1 MSEERTTADERT
13 SGEPRSSGTKVVLT
27 LAALVV
33 VTAGLRAAGGFF
45 LPLLVAMF
53 IAVVSTPVL
62 AWLERARVPRMLA
75 IVLTL
80 LLDVLTLAGLVA
92 LVGSSL
98 SGFQGAVPRYQH
110 AISDLLV
117 SAVGLLQSRGVP
129 IDTADLEA
137 LGDPGW
143 ILQVF
148 GDLLRELTQ
157 IVSNALLVVLL
168 VAFMLFELKPA
179 RAKLAILL
187 GSAHGHL
194 SQLAEAA
201 AKVQRYLVVKTLLS
215 AFTGVAF
222 GVYLA
227 IVGVDFAVL
236 WGLAAFLFNYI
247 PSIGPAIATV
257 PPVVVALLTLGPGAA
272 LAAAIGCLIVNVV
285 VGNVVEPRLMGEQL
299 GLSTLVVF
307 ASMLFWGWLWGP
319 VGALLAVPLT
329 MLLRDALALAP
340 STRWLAAL
348 LGSAE
353 WLEGQRIAWG
363 WMTSAG
369 SVAAPQPVDGTA
381 TVPTRASEVTPSRP
395 EEA

>member
-1 MSEERTTADERT
+1 MSEETTSR
-13 SGEPRSSGTKVVLT
+13 EPRSTGTKVVLT
-27 LAALVV
+27 LGALVV
-33 VTAGLRAAGGFF
+33 VIAGLRTAGGFF

-62 AWLERARVPRMLA
+62 AWLERARVPRVLA
-75 IVLTL
+75 ILLTV

-98 SGFQGAVPRYQH
+98 AGFQEAVPRYQH
-110 AISDLLV
+110 AISELLV
-117 SAVGLLQSRGVP
+117 HAVGVLRARGVP
-129 IDTADLEA
+129 IEATDLEA

-168 VAFMLFELKPA
+168 VIFMLFELKPA

-187 GSAHGHL
+187 GSTHGHL

-201 AKVQRYLVVKTLLS
+201 GKVQRYLVVKTLLS
-215 AFTGVAF
+215 AITGVAF

-227 IVGVDFAVL
+227 IVGVDFPVL

-247 PSIGPAIATV
+247 PSIGPAIATI

-272 LAAAIGCLIVNVV
+272 LAAAIGCLVVNVV
-285 VGNVVEPRLMGEQL
+285 IGNVVEPRLMGEQL

-307 ASMLFWGWLWGP
+307 VSMLFWGWLWGP

-348 LGSAE
+348 LGSAG
-353 WLEGQRIAWG
+353 WLEGQRLAWG

-369 SVAAPQPVDGTA
+369 SLPAPRQDGDVTTA
-381 TVPTRASEVTPSRP
+381 TKAPEVSPPSGDT
-395 EEA
+395 A